1 MAERGG
7 AGGGPGGAGGGSGQR
22 GSGVAQSPQQPPP
35 PQQQQ
40 PPQQPTPPKL
50 AQATSSSSSTS
61 AAAASSSSSSTSTSM
76 AVAVASG
83 SAPPGGPG
91 PGRTPAPVQMNL
103 YATWEVDRSSSSCVP
118 RLFSLTLKKLVM
130 LKEMDKDL
138 NSVVIAVKLQGSK
151 RILRSNE
158 IVLPA
163 SGLVETELQ
172 LTFSLQYPHFL
183 KRDANK
189 LQIML
194 QRRKR
199 YKNRTILGY
208 KTLAVGLINM
218 AEVMQ
223 HPNEGALVLGLH
235 SNVKDVSVPVAEI
248 KIYSLSSQPID
259 HEGIKSKLSDRSPDI
274 DNYSEEEEESF
285 SSEQEGSD
293 DPLHGQDLFYE
304 DEDLRKVKKTR
315 RKLTSTS
322 AITRQPNIKQK
333 FVALL
338 KRFKVSDEVGFG
350 LEHVSREQIRE
361 VEEDLDELY
370 DSLEMY
376 NPSDSGPEMEETES
390 ILSTPKPKLKPFFE
404 GMSQSSSQTE
414 IGSLNSKGSLG
425 KDTTSPMELAALEKV
440 KSTWIKNQDD
450 SLTETDT
457 LEITD
462 QDMFGDAS
470 TSLVVPEK
478 VKTPMKSSKTDLQS
492 SASPSKVEGVH
503 TPRQKRST
511 PLKER
516 QLSKPLSERTNS
528 SDSER
533 SPDLGHST
541 QIPRKVVYDQLN
553 QILVSDAALPENV
566 ILVNT
571 TDWQGQYVAELL
583 QDQRK
588 PVVCTCSTVEVQAV
602 LSALL
607 TRIQRY
613 CNCNSSM
620 PRPVKVAAVGGQ
632 SYLSSILRFFVKSLA
647 NKTSDW
653 LGYMRFLIIPLGSH
667 PVAKYLGSVD
677 SKYSSSFLD
686 SGWRDLFSRSEPPVS
701 EQLDVAGR
709 VMQYVNG
716 AATTHQLPVAEA
728 MLTCRHKFPDEDSY
742 QKFIPFIGVVKVGLV
757 EDSPSTAGDGDD
769 SPVVSLTVPSTSPPS
784 SSGLSRDAT
793 ATPPSSPS
801 MSSALA
807 IVGSPNSPYGD
818 VIGLQVSRLPHSGEA
833 QLSGT
838 MAMTVVTKEK
848 NKKVPT
854 IFLSKKPR
862 EKEVDSKSQVIEG
875 ISRLICSA
883 KQQQTMLRGARA
895 GRGGRARKGLEREAG
910 NGPSLGALG
919 RWPEQ
924 FSHRSSPCH
933 PQCPSMG
940 SSGVTSSSSSWQP
953 SGPPMSSTF
962 QWDSSVAARPPEALS
977 PSHFPSWHCHQPH
990 RLRAGGGQQARAQH
1004 PFPGTRVCLSLAQVP
1019 KDTGTGT
1026 PPLPSPPTHPCAAPP
1041 HSCFSPSPSCSR
1053 PRA

>member
-1 MAERGG
+1 MAERG
-7 AGGGPGGAGGGSGQR
+7 APGGGGGGSGGGGQR
-22 GSGVAQSPQQPPP
+22 GSLVPALLQPPSSSSAASPSASPAPQSAPGQPPPQQP

-40 PPQQPTPPKL
+40 QLQVPGGSFAPGGG
-50 AQATSSSSSTS
+50 
-61 AAAASSSSSSTSTSM
+61 
-76 AVAVASG
+76 AVG
-83 SAPPGGPG
+83 APPGGAATTG
-91 PGRTPAPVQMNL
+91 GRPVQMNL
-103 YATWEVDRSSSSCVP
+103 YATWEVDRSSPSCVP
-118 RLFSLTLKKLVM
+118 RLFSLTLKKLIM

-158 IVLPA
+158 IVLPV

-223 HPNEGALVLGLH
+223 HPSEGALVLGLH

-259 HEGIKSKLSDRSPDI
+259 HEGLKSKLSDRSPDI

-304 DEDLRKVKKTR
+304 EEDLRKVKKTR

-322 AITRQPNIKQK
+322 AITRPNIKQK

-376 NPSDSGPEMEETES
+376 NPSDSGPEMEDTES

-425 KDTTSPMELAALEKV
+425 KDATSPMEASIGDKM
-440 KSTWIKNQDD
+440 KPNRSKNADD
-450 SLTETDT
+450 SLNETDT
-457 LEITD
+457 LEGNE
-462 QDMFGDAS
+462 QDTFGDSNA
-470 TSLVVPEK
+470 TLVIPEK
-478 VKTPMKSSKTDLQS
+478 IKTPMKTSKGELQS
-492 SASPSKVEGVH
+492 MASPSKMDSATH

-541 QIPRKVVYDQLN
+541 QIPRKVFYDQLN
-553 QILVSDAALPENV
+553 QILVSDAALPENI
-566 ILVNT
+566 ILVNAI
-571 TDWQGQYVAELL
+571 DWQGQYVADLL
-583 QDQRK
+583 QDQKR
-588 PVVCTCSTVEVQAV
+588 PVVCTCSTIEVQAV
-602 LSALL
+602 LSAIL

-620 PRPVKVAAVGGQ
+620 PRPVKVVSVGGQ
-632 SYLSSILRFFVKSLA
+632 SYLSAILRFFVKQLA

-653 LGYMRFLIIPLGSH
+653 LSYMRFLIIPLGSH
-667 PVAKYLGSVD
+667 PVAKYMGCVD
-677 SKYSSSFLD
+677 SRYGNMFQD
-686 SGWRDLFSRSEPPVS
+686 SAWRELFSKAEPPVT
-701 EQLDVAGR
+701 EPFDVVGR
-709 VMQYVNG
+709 ITQYVSG
-716 AATTHQLPVAEA
+716 ANVTHQLPVAEA
-728 MLTCRHKFPDEDSY
+728 MLTCKHKFQDEDSY
-742 QKFIPFIGVVKVGLV
+742 QKFIPFIGVVKVGLI
-757 EDSPSTAGDGDD
+757 EDSPAATGDGDD
-769 SPVVSLTVPSTSPPS
+769 SPVISLTVPSTSPPS
-784 SSGLSRDAT
+784 TSGLARDVT

-801 MSSALA
+801 MTSGLA
-807 IVGSPNSPYGD
+807 VMGSPNSPYGD
-818 VIGLQVSRLPHSGEA
+818 VIGLQVDYWLAQPTEKKKEGEKKDASSKNTLKSVFRSVQVSRLPNSGEA

-854 IFLSKKPR
+854 IFLSKKPKER
-862 EKEVDSKSQVIEG
+862 EVDSKSQMIDG

-883 KQQQTMLRGARA
+883 KQQQTMLKVSIDGVEWSDIKFFQLAA
-895 GRGGRARKGLEREAG
+895 Q
-910 NGPSLGALG
+910 
-919 RWPEQ
+919 WPT
-924 FSHRSSPCH
+924 H
-933 PQCPSMG
+933 
-940 SSGVTSSSSSWQP
+940 VK
-953 SGPPMSSTF
+953 
-962 QWDSSVAARPPEALS
+962 
-977 PSHFPSWHCHQPH
+977 HFPVGLFGSKP
-990 RLRAGGGQQARAQH
+990 A
-1004 PFPGTRVCLSLAQVP
+1004 
-1019 KDTGTGT
+1019 
-1026 PPLPSPPTHPCAAPP
+1026 
-1041 HSCFSPSPSCSR
+1041 
-1053 PRA
+1053 

>member
-1 MAERGG
+1 MAERG
-7 AGGGPGGAGGGSGQR
+7 ALGGQRGSLTPSLHQPVSSASASSASPAAQSLSGQPPPPTAVLQQQQQLAPPPAPPAAAAPSLSQPAALGPGGGSLAPGGGGSGAP
-22 GSGVAQSPQQPPP
+22 GSG
-35 PQQQQ
+35 
-40 PPQQPTPPKL
+40 
-50 AQATSSSSSTS
+50 
-61 AAAASSSSSSTSTSM
+61 AAAAT
-76 AVAVASG
+76 A
-83 SAPPGGPG
+83 GG
-91 PGRTPAPVQMNL
+91 RPVQMNL
-103 YATWEVDRSSSSCVP
+103 YATWEVDRSSPSCVP
-118 RLFSLTLKKLVM
+118 RLFSLTLKKLIM

-158 IVLPA
+158 IVLPV

-223 HPNEGALVLGLH
+223 HPSEGALVLGLH

-259 HEGIKSKLSDRSPDI
+259 HEGLKSKLSDRSPDI

-304 DEDLRKVKKTR
+304 EEDLRKVKKTR
-315 RKLTSTS
+315 RKLTSAS

-376 NPSDSGPEMEETES
+376 NPSDSGPEMEDTES

-425 KDTTSPMELAALEKV
+425 KDATSPV
-440 KSTWIKNQDD
+440 SHQDGGAID
-450 SLTETDT
+450 CSCSLYQPYDY
-457 LEITD
+457 
-462 QDMFGDAS
+462 
-470 TSLVVPEK
+470 EK
-478 VKTPMKSSKTDLQS
+478 VKTPMKTSKGDLQS
-492 SASPSKVEGVH
+492 MASPSKMDSAAH

-541 QIPRKVVYDQLN
+541 QIPRKIVYDQLN
-553 QILVSDAALPENV
+553 QILVSDSALPENI

-571 TDWQGQYVAELL
+571 IDWQGQYVADLL
-583 QDQRK
+583 QDQKK
-588 PVVCTCSTVEVQAV
+588 PVVCTCSTIEVQAV
-602 LSALL
+602 LSAIL

-620 PRPVKVAAVGGQ
+620 PRPVKVVSIGGQ
-632 SYLSSILRFFVKSLA
+632 SYLSSILRFFVKQLA

-653 LGYMRFLIIPLGSH
+653 LSYMKFLIIPLGSH
-667 PVAKYLGSVD
+667 PVAKYMGSVD
-677 SKYSSSFLD
+677 SRYSGMFLD
-686 SGWRDLFSRSEPPVS
+686 ATWRELFSKSEPPMT
-701 EQLDVAGR
+701 EPFDVVGR
-709 VMQYVNG
+709 IMQYVSG
-716 AATTHQLPVAEA
+716 ANVTHQLPVAEA
-728 MLTCRHKFPDEDSY
+728 MLTCKHKF
-742 QKFIPFIGVVKVGLV
+742 VVGTLQSHTRVLT
-757 EDSPSTAGDGDD
+757 S
-769 SPVVSLTVPSTSPPS
+769 SLTAIRFEKVCWLSLSTPSLMQLEIIFLESIAREAQVTLPS
-784 SSGLSRDAT
+784 SA
-793 ATPPSSPS
+793 A
-801 MSSALA
+801 
-807 IVGSPNSPYGD
+807 
-818 VIGLQVSRLPHSGEA
+818 VSR
-833 QLSGT
+833 
-838 MAMTVVTKEK
+838 K
-848 NKKVPT
+848 
-854 IFLSKKPR
+854 
-862 EKEVDSKSQVIEG
+862 
-875 ISRLICSA
+875 
-883 KQQQTMLRGARA
+883 
-895 GRGGRARKGLEREAG
+895 
-910 NGPSLGALG
+910 
-919 RWPEQ
+919 
-924 FSHRSSPCH
+924 
-933 PQCPSMG
+933 
-940 SSGVTSSSSSWQP
+940 VTSLHTAIKPEKRTSIGASR
-953 SGPPMSSTF
+953 GFF
-962 QWDSSVAARPPEALS
+962 QA
-977 PSHFPSWHCHQPH
+977 
-990 RLRAGGGQQARAQH
+990 
-1004 PFPGTRVCLSLAQVP
+1004 
-1019 KDTGTGT
+1019 
-1026 PPLPSPPTHPCAAPP
+1026 
-1041 HSCFSPSPSCSR
+1041 
-1053 PRA
+1053 

>member
-1 MAERGG
+1 ITSSIIHKSGESRGQ
-7 AGGGPGGAGGGSGQR
+7 PGGAAVKFAR
-22 GSGVAQSPQQPPP
+22 
-35 PQQQQ
+35 
-40 PPQQPTPPKL
+40 
-50 AQATSSSSSTS
+50 STS
-61 AAAASSSSSSTSTSM
+61 RRPG
-76 AVAVASG
+76 VRRFG
-83 SAPPGGPG
+83 SQ
-91 PGRTPAPVQMNL
+91 VQ
-103 YATWEVDRSSSSCVP
+103 TWHHLAKAMLS
-118 RLFSLTLKKLVM
+118 LFSLTLKKLVM

-158 IVLPA
+158 IILPA

-440 KSTWIKNQDD
+440 KSAWIKNQDD

-462 QDMFGDAS
+462 LDMFGDVS

-478 VKTPMKSSKTDLQS
+478 VKTPMKSSKTDVHG
-492 SASPSKVEGVH
+492 SASPSKVDGVH

-571 TDWQGQYVAELL
+571 ADWQGQYVAELL

-613 CNCNSSM
+613 CNCNSAM

-647 NKTSDW
+647 SKTSDW

-677 SKYSSSFLD
+677 SRYGSTFLD
-686 SGWRDLFSRSEPPVS
+686 SSWRDLFSRSEPPVS
-701 EQLDVAGR
+701 EQLDVVGR

-716 AATTHQLPVAEA
+716 AGVTHQLPVAEA

-742 QKFIPFIGVVKVGLV
+742 QKFIPFIGVSQGWLPLADCVF
-757 EDSPSTAGDGDD
+757 STVTGDGDD

-807 IVGSPNSPYGD
+807 VVGSPNSPYGD
-818 VIGLQVSRLPHSGEA
+818 VIGLQVDYWLGHPGERRREGDKRDASSKNTLKSVFRSVQVSRLPHGGEA

-848 NKKVPT
+848 NKKASGL
-854 IFLSKKPR
+854 LSP
-862 EKEVDSKSQVIEG
+862 
-875 ISRLICSA
+875 LSA
-883 KQQQTMLRGARA
+883 LW
-895 GRGGRARKGLEREAG
+895 GGRL
-910 NGPSLGALG
+910 
-919 RWPEQ
+919 
-924 FSHRSSPCH
+924 
-933 PQCPSMG
+933 
-940 SSGVTSSSSSWQP
+940 
-953 SGPPMSSTF
+953 
-962 QWDSSVAARPPEALS
+962 
-977 PSHFPSWHCHQPH
+977 
-990 RLRAGGGQQARAQH
+990 
-1004 PFPGTRVCLSLAQVP
+1004 
-1019 KDTGTGT
+1019 
-1026 PPLPSPPTHPCAAPP
+1026 PCAR
-1041 HSCFSPSPSCSR
+1041 PSPSILQLLR
-1053 PRA
+1053 PRALESSLTSFSYPASNPPAHATGFPFRTHPEPSSCSPLSLLLLSLVWIL

>member
-7 AGGGPGGAGGGSGQR
+7 PGGGGQRAPAPQPAAAALPQQSPSGQPPAQAPGAAPLPPKPGSGPLTPGGA
-22 GSGVAQSPQQPPP
+22 A
-35 PQQQQ
+35 
-40 PPQQPTPPKL
+40 
-50 AQATSSSSSTS
+50 
-61 AAAASSSSSSTSTSM
+61 
-76 AVAVASG
+76 
-83 SAPPGGPG
+83 PGGPA
-91 PGRTPAPVQMNL
+91 GRPVQMNL
-103 YATWEVDRSSSSCVP
+103 YATWEVDRSSPSCVP
-118 RLFSLTLKKLVM
+118 RLFSLTLKKLIM

-158 IVLPA
+158 IVLPV

-223 HPNEGALVLGLH
+223 HPSEGALVLGLH

-259 HEGIKSKLSDRSPDI
+259 HEGLKSKLSDRSPDI

-315 RKLTSTS
+315 RKLASAS
-322 AITRQPNIKQK
+322 AITRPNIKQK

-425 KDTTSPMELAALEKV
+425 KDATSPMDPAVGDKLKP
-440 KSTWIKNQDD
+440 SWSKNLDD
-450 SLTETDT
+450 SLSEIDT
-457 LEITD
+457 LEASE
-462 QDMFGDAS
+462 QDTFGDSS
-470 TSLVVPEK
+470 TTLIIPEK
-478 VKTPMKSSKTDLQS
+478 VKTPMKSSKGEHQS
-492 SASPSKVEGVH
+492 MASPSKMEGAAH

-516 QLSKPLSERTNS
+516 QFSKPLSERTNS

-541 QIPRKVVYDQLN
+541 QIPRKIVYDQLN
-553 QILVSDAALPENV
+553 QILVSDTALPENI
-566 ILVNT
+566 ILVNAA
-571 TDWQGQYVAELL
+571 DWQGQYVAELL
-583 QDQRK
+583 RDQKK

-602 LSALL
+602 LSAVL

-613 CNCNSSM
+613 CNCNSSV
-620 PRPVKVAAVGGQ
+620 PRPVKVVAVGGQ
-632 SYLSSILRFFVKSLA
+632 SYLSAILRFFVKQLA
-647 NKTSDW
+647 NKTPDW
-653 LGYMRFLIIPLGSH
+653 LSYMRFLIVPLGSH

-677 SKYSSSFLD
+677 SRYSCTFLD
-686 SGWRDLFSRSEPPVS
+686 SAWRELFGRAEPPGT
-701 EQLDVAGR
+701 EPFDVVGR
-709 VMQYVNG
+709 IVQYVGG
-716 AATTHQLPVAEA
+716 ASMTHQLPVAEA
-728 MLTCRHKFPDEDSY
+728 MLTCKHKFPDEDSY
-742 QKFIPFIGVVKVGLV
+742 QKFIPFIGVVKVGLI
-757 EDSPSTAGDGDD
+757 EDSPAATGDGDD
-769 SPVVSLTVPSTSPPS
+769 VPVVSLTVPSTSPPS
-784 SSGLSRDAT
+784 SSGLVKDVC

-801 MSSALA
+801 MSSGLA
-807 IVGSPNSPYGD
+807 VVGSPSSPYGD
-818 VIGLQVSRLPHSGEA
+818 VIGLQVDYWLAHPTERRKEGEKRDASSKNTLKSVFRSVQVSRLPSGGES
-833 QLSGT
+833 QPSGT

-854 IFLSKKPR
+854 IFLSKKPK

-883 KQQQTMLRGARA
+883 KQQQTMMKVSIDGVEWSDIKFFQLAA
-895 GRGGRARKGLEREAG
+895 Q
-910 NGPSLGALG
+910 
-919 RWPEQ
+919 WPT
-924 FSHRSSPCH
+924 H
-933 PQCPSMG
+933 
-940 SSGVTSSSSSWQP
+940 VK
-953 SGPPMSSTF
+953 
-962 QWDSSVAARPPEALS
+962 
-977 PSHFPSWHCHQPH
+977 HFPVGLFGSKP
-990 RLRAGGGQQARAQH
+990 A
-1004 PFPGTRVCLSLAQVP
+1004 
-1019 KDTGTGT
+1019 
-1026 PPLPSPPTHPCAAPP
+1026 
-1041 HSCFSPSPSCSR
+1041 
-1053 PRA
+1053 

>member
-1 MAERGG
+1 
-7 AGGGPGGAGGGSGQR
+7 
-22 GSGVAQSPQQPPP
+22 
-35 PQQQQ
+35 
-40 PPQQPTPPKL
+40 
-50 AQATSSSSSTS
+50 
-61 AAAASSSSSSTSTSM
+61 
-76 AVAVASG
+76 
-83 SAPPGGPG
+83 
-91 PGRTPAPVQMNL
+91 
-103 YATWEVDRSSSSCVP
+103 
-118 RLFSLTLKKLVM
+118 M

-158 IVLPA
+158 IILPA

-425 KDTTSPMELAALEKV
+425 KDTTSP
-440 KSTWIKNQDD
+440 
-450 SLTETDT
+450 
-457 LEITD
+457 EITD
-462 QDMFGDAS
+462 QDMFGDMS

-478 VKTPMKSSKTDLQS
+478 VKTPMKSSKTDLQG
-492 SASPSKVEGVH
+492 SASPSKVEGTH

-647 NKTSDW
+647 IKTSDW
-653 LGYMRFLIIPLGSH
+653 LSYMRFLIIPLGSH

-677 SKYSSSFLD
+677 SRYSSAFLD
-686 SGWRDLFSRSEPPVS
+686 SAWRDLFSRSEPPVS
-701 EQLDVAGR
+701 EQLDVVGR

-716 AATTHQLPVAEA
+716 AAVTHQLPVAEA
-728 MLTCRHKFPDEDSY
+728 MLTCRHKFPDEDSH

-757 EDSPSTAGDGDD
+757 EDSPSTTGDGDD

-801 MSSALA
+801 MSSTLA
-807 IVGSPNSPYGD
+807 VMGSPNSPYGD
-818 VIGLQVSRLPHSGEA
+818 VIGLQVDYWLGHPGERRREGDKRDASSKNTLKSVFRSVQVSRLPHGGEA

-883 KQQQTMLRGARA
+883 KQQQTMLRVSIDGVEWSDIKFFQLAA
-895 GRGGRARKGLEREAG
+895 Q
-910 NGPSLGALG
+910 
-919 RWPEQ
+919 WPT
-924 FSHRSSPCH
+924 H
-933 PQCPSMG
+933 
-940 SSGVTSSSSSWQP
+940 VK
-953 SGPPMSSTF
+953 
-962 QWDSSVAARPPEALS
+962 
-977 PSHFPSWHCHQPH
+977 HFPVG
-990 RLRAGGGQQARAQH
+990 L
-1004 PFPGTRVCLSLAQVP
+1004 
-1019 KDTGTGT
+1019 
-1026 PPLPSPPTHPCAAPP
+1026 
-1041 HSCFSPSPSCSR
+1041 FSGSKTT
-1053 PRA
+1053 